1 MKISIEQAMSILQN
15 KVEEFIF
22 KEMRESQISAGVMK
36 KILESILCEIRKL
49 KCQDLEKLI
58 IKLNEE
64 IPEIC
69 DETIEKHETKGENE
83 DGSLQSSS

>member
-1 MKISIEQAMSILQN
+1 MKISTELAMGIIQN
-15 KVEEFIF
+15 RIEEFIF
-22 KEMRESQISAGVMK
+22 KEMKESSISAGFME
-36 KILESILCEIRKL
+36 KILESILCEMRKL
-49 KCQDLEKLI
+49 KSQDLEKLI

-69 DETIEKHETKGENE
+69 DEKIEKHVMKGEDE

>member
-1 MKISIEQAMSILQN
+1 MKISTELAMSIIQN
-15 KVEEFIF
+15 KIEEFIF
-22 KEMRESQISAGVMK
+22 KEMRESQISAGFME

-58 IKLNEE
+58 IELNEE

-69 DETIEKHETKGENE
+69 DEKIEKHVMKGEAE